1 MTLAVDGAWRLK
13 MTVEPL
19 RVRDYLTTDVLAI
32 GADVEIMRAI
42 HMLVEQD
49 ISGIPVVDDRSRVI
63 GILTERD
70 CIRTALQAGYFDE
83 AGGLVA
89 DYMSSPVHTVSPD
102 DSLMDLAEL
111 FATSPFRRCPVVE
124 DGRLVGLICRRD
136 VLRAL
141 KGRAWFSG

>member
-1 MTLAVDGAWRLK
+1 MG
-13 MTVEPL
+13 VEPL
-19 RVRDYLTTDVLAI
+19 RVRDYMATDVLTI
-32 GADVEIMRAI
+32 GPDTEIMRAI
-42 HMLVEQD
+42 HLLVERD
-49 ISGIPVVDDRSRVI
+49 ISGIPVVDDQMQVI

-89 DYMSSPVHTVSPD
+89 DYMSTPVHTVAPD

-124 DGRLVGLICRRD
+124 DGRLIGLICRRD
-136 VLRAL
+136 VLSAL
-141 KGRAWFSG
+141 KGSAWFPKGS

>member
-1 MTLAVDGAWRLK
+1 MSI
-13 MTVEPL
+13 EPL
-19 RVRDYLTTDVLAI
+19 RVRDFMVTNVLTVGPDM
-32 GADVEIMRAI
+32 EIMRAI
-42 HMLVEQD
+42 HLLVEQD
-49 ISGIPVVDDRSRVI
+49 ISGIPVVDGQSRVI

-89 DYMSSPVHTVSPD
+89 DYMSTPVHTVSPD

-124 DGRLVGLICRRD
+124 DGRLIGLICRRD

-141 KGRAWFSG
+141 KGSAWFSDQGATRI